1 MKAVLCILAILL
13 GGCAAAGRSS
23 GNLPAAVQG
32 CLESAEQ
39 WTSSPK
45 DLSRLKAAVRTV
57 TAAQKP
63 FEHDE
68 ATKGSRLYQDLNL
81 LAGSLNMA
89 QMAVEDGH
97 DPTLAT
103 GANEPPPVDSV
114 RMVIARLKTDLQASP
129 PTP

>member
-1 MKAVLCILAILL
+1 MRAVLCILAILL
-13 GGCAAAGRSS
+13 VGCTSAGRGS
-23 GNLPAAVQG
+23 GNLPATVQG
-32 CLESAEQ
+32 CLESAEK

-45 DLSRLKAAVRTV
+45 DLSRLKAAIRTV
-57 TAAQKP
+57 AAAQKP

-81 LAGSLNMA
+81 LAGSLNMV
-89 QMAVEDGH
+89 QMAIEDGH

-114 RMVIARLKTDLQASP
+114 RMVVARLKADLQAPS